1 MTDRGRATVVT
12 GIAALLFGASASFG
26 AGTAIAA
33 PLIGTC
39 GGEVRGQPGT
49 PVAVRLA
56 GAELV
61 TVGEVPASGSAKLS
75 ASKLPLLGSKVCSV
89 TATAVETAAPVTA
102 PVQETLEPVGE
113 VVGVAPAPAQPAPE
127 RSAPEPSAPEQ
138 PAPVQQ
144 PDAASDPLAAV
155 PVPAAPVPAAMP
167 FGPFLAADFTPQLGS
182 DFGQVTFYDY
192 SRLFTAGPS
201 AFGSVSS
208 PDLFGSSPTFGILG
222 AEDAEDAAGAA
233 GAAQDVAAAGRA
245 LALPTQGADR
255 VALPV
260 LVAVL
265 MLSAVTAA
273 LVRSWVH
280 GAPRA

>member
-39 GGEVRGQPGT
+39 GGEVEGEPGT
-49 PVAVRLA
+49 PVALRLA
-56 GAELV
+56 GSELV

-75 ASKLPLLGSKVCSV
+75 ASKLPVLGGAVCSV

-113 VVGVAPAPAQPAPE
+113 AVGVAPAPAPAQSAPAQPAP
-127 RSAPEPSAPEQ
+127 AQ

-144 PDAASDPLAAV
+144 PDAASDPL
-155 PVPAAPVPAAMP
+155 PAASDPLPATPVPAAMP
-167 FGPFLAADFTPQLGS
+167 FGPVLAADFTPQLGS
-182 DFGQVTFYDY
+182 DFGQITFYDY
-192 SRLFTAGPS
+192 SRLFTASPS

-222 AEDAEDAAGAA
+222 AEDAAGAA

>member
-39 GGEVRGQPGT
+39 GGEVEGEPGT
-49 PVAVRLA
+49 PVALRLA
-56 GAELV
+56 GSELV

-75 ASKLPLLGSKVCSV
+75 ASKLPVLGGAVCSV

-113 VVGVAPAPAQPAPE
+113 AVGVAPAPAPAQSAPAQPAP
-127 RSAPEPSAPEQ
+127 AQ

-144 PDAASDPLAAV
+144 PDAASDPLPAASD
-155 PVPAAPVPAAMP
+155 PLPAAPVPAAMP
-167 FGPFLAADFTPQLGS
+167 FGPVLAADFTPQLGS
-182 DFGQVTFYDY
+182 DFGQITFYDY
-192 SRLFTAGPS
+192 SRLFTASPS

-222 AEDAEDAAGAA
+222 AEDAAGAA
-233 GAAQDVAAAGRA
+233 GAAQDVAAAGRV

>member
-39 GGEVRGQPGT
+39 GGEVRGKPGT
-49 PVAVRLA
+49 SVAVRLA

-61 TVGEVPASGSAKLS
+61 TIGEVPASGSAKLS

-113 VVGVAPAPAQPAPE
+113 AVGIAPAPAPAQSAPAQPAPE
-127 RSAPEPSAPEQ
+127 QPAPEQ
-138 PAPVQQ
+138 SAPVQQ

-222 AEDAEDAAGAA
+222 AEDAAGAA

>member
-39 GGEVRGQPGT
+39 GGEVEGEPGT
-49 PVAVRLA
+49 PVALRLA
-56 GAELV
+56 GSELV

-75 ASKLPLLGSKVCSV
+75 ASKLPVLGGAVCSV

-113 VVGVAPAPAQPAPE
+113 AVGVAPAPAPAQSAPAQPAP
-127 RSAPEPSAPEQ
+127 AQ

-144 PDAASDPLAAV
+144 PDAASDPL
-155 PVPAAPVPAAMP
+155 PAASDPLPATPVPAAMP
-167 FGPFLAADFTPQLGS
+167 FGPVLAADFTPQLGS
-182 DFGQVTFYDY
+182 DFGQITFYDY
-192 SRLFTAGPS
+192 SRLFTASPS

-222 AEDAEDAAGAA
+222 AEDAAGAA

-245 LALPTQGADR
+245 QALPTQGADR

>member
-39 GGEVRGQPGT
+39 GGEVEGEPGT
-49 PVAVRLA
+49 PVALRLA
-56 GAELV
+56 GSELV

-75 ASKLPLLGSKVCSV
+75 ASKLPVLGGAVCSV

-113 VVGVAPAPAQPAPE
+113 TVGIAPAPAPAQSAPAQPAPE
-127 RSAPEPSAPEQ
+127 QPEQ

-144 PDAASDPLAAV
+144 PDAASDPLPAASD
-155 PVPAAPVPAAMP
+155 PLPAAPVPAAMP
-167 FGPFLAADFTPQLGS
+167 FGPVLAADFTPQLGS
-182 DFGQVTFYDY
+182 DFGQITFYDY
-192 SRLFTAGPS
+192 SRLFTASPS

-222 AEDAEDAAGAA
+222 AEDAAGAA
-233 GAAQDVAAAGRA
+233 GAAQDVAAAGRV

>member
-39 GGEVRGQPGT
+39 GGEVEGEPGT
-49 PVAVRLA
+49 PVALRLA
-56 GAELV
+56 GSELV

-75 ASKLPLLGSKVCSV
+75 ASKLPVLGGAVCSV

-113 VVGVAPAPAQPAPE
+113 AVGVAPAPAPAQ
-127 RSAPEPSAPEQ
+127 SAPEQ
-138 PAPVQQ
+138 SAPEQSAPVQQ
-144 PDAASDPLAAV
+144 PDAASDPL
-155 PVPAAPVPAAMP
+155 PAASDPLPATPVPAAMP
-167 FGPFLAADFTPQLGS
+167 FGPVLAADFTPQLGS
-182 DFGQVTFYDY
+182 DFGQITFYDY
-192 SRLFTAGPS
+192 SRLFTASPS

-222 AEDAEDAAGAA
+222 AEDAA

-245 LALPTQGADR
+245 LTLPTQGADR

-260 LVAVL
+260 LAAVL

>member
-1 MTDRGRATVVT
+1 VVT

-39 GGEVRGQPGT
+39 GGEVEGEPGT
-49 PVAVRLA
+49 PVALRLA
-56 GAELV
+56 GSELV

-75 ASKLPLLGSKVCSV
+75 ASKLPVLGGAVCSV

-113 VVGVAPAPAQPAPE
+113 AVGVAPAPAPAQSAPAQPAPE
-127 RSAPEPSAPEQ
+127 QS
-138 PAPVQQ
+138 APVQQ
-144 PDAASDPLAAV
+144 PDAASDPLPAASD
-155 PVPAAPVPAAMP
+155 PLPAAPVPAAMP
-167 FGPFLAADFTPQLGS
+167 FGPVLAADFTPQLGS
-182 DFGQVTFYDY
+182 DFGQITFYDY
-192 SRLFTAGPS
+192 SRLFTASPS

-222 AEDAEDAAGAA
+222 AEDAAGAA
-233 GAAQDVAAAGRA
+233 GAAQDVAAAGRV

>member
-39 GGEVRGQPGT
+39 GGEVRGKPGT

-113 VVGVAPAPAQPAPE
+113 TVGIAPAPAPAQSAPAQPAPE
-127 RSAPEPSAPEQ
+127 QPEQ

-182 DFGQVTFYDY
+182 DFGQVSFYDY

-222 AEDAEDAAGAA
+222 AEDAAGAA

-245 LALPTQGADR
+245 MALPTQGADR

>member
-1 MTDRGRATVVT
+1 VVT

-39 GGEVRGQPGT
+39 GGEVEGEPGT

-56 GAELV
+56 GSELV

-75 ASKLPLLGSKVCSV
+75 ASKLPLLGGKVCSV

-113 VVGVAPAPAQPAPE
+113 TVGIAPAPAPAQSAPAQPAPE
-127 RSAPEPSAPEQ
+127 QPAPEQ
-138 PAPVQQ
+138 SAPVQQ
-144 PDAASDPLAAV
+144 PDAASDPLAAA
-155 PVPAAPVPAAMP
+155 PAPAAMP

-182 DFGQVTFYDY
+182 DFGQITFYDY

-222 AEDAEDAAGAA
+222 AEDAA

-245 LALPTQGADR
+245 LTLPTQGADR

-260 LVAVL
+260 LAAVL

>member
-33 PLIGTC
+33 PLIATC
-39 GGEVRGQPGT
+39 GGEVQGEPGT

-61 TVGEVPASGSAKLS
+61 TIGEVPASGSAKLS
-75 ASKLPLLGSKVCSV
+75 ASKLPLLGGAVCSV

-113 VVGVAPAPAQPAPE
+113 AVGVAPAPAQPAPE

-155 PVPAAPVPAAMP
+155 PAPAAPTPAAMP

-182 DFGQVTFYDY
+182 DFGQLTFYDY

-222 AEDAEDAAGAA
+222 AEDAAGAA

-245 LALPTQGADR
+245 LTLPTQGADR

-260 LVAVL
+260 LAAVL